1 MYRIS
6 GWMSQHVPGTSY
18 GLRMQNW
25 RLSSTPQS
33 YYVVSD
39 WVFWASRLVTDKTE
53 RYHRMIRQ
61 RREFYPCH
69 RISSTV
75 EQKHSKQR
83 KIRICKDGV
92 CTYVYVCMCTCMYVC
107 VCVFVCVC
115 ICMYVCVCVCVIYLI
130 PCFHVFWHM
139 LLDTSISLN
148 TEYRKH
154 KQRILI
160 FNRDTSK
167 RQHKWHVFHYHTDI
181 RRRCNYTVHVN
192 I

>member
-1 MYRIS
+1 M
-6 GWMSQHVPGTSY
+6 
-18 GLRMQNW
+18 
-25 RLSSTPQS
+25 
-33 YYVVSD
+33 
-39 WVFWASRLVTDKTE
+39 TDKTE
-53 RYHRMIRQ
+53 RYRRMIRQ

-92 CTYVYVCMCTCMYVC
+92 CTYVYVCVYVCMCTCMYVCVCVCVCMCMYMYVC

-139 LLDTSISLN
+139 LLDTSISFN

-160 FNRDTSK
+160 FNRNTSK
-167 RQHKWHVFHYHTDI
+167 RQHK
-181 RRRCNYTVHVN
+181 
-192 I
+192 